1 MSLKRRDFLKIIGG
15 SALSFSLLDCS
26 SSPYHSSTRKDQWS
40 PGVEKWVQTVC
51 QACPGSCGILVRVVD
66 GKAVK
71 IEGNPAHPVN
81 RGRLCPVGQAELQ
94 VLYNPDRIKGPM
106 KKIGGRSSREWQS
119 ISWEEAL
126 ETLVSKL
133 KELKNSGE
141 THKLVLLNGEKRG
154 MMDEI
159 FGRFMNVFGSP
170 NYFGDDSNM
179 SLIRAFYLTQ
189 GIDSLLA
196 YDFENSNYILS
207 FGSSFLSSW
216 PSPVQSMRAYAF
228 LRQGRSGKKAKIVQ
242 VEPRFSITAS
252 RADRWIPV
260 EPGTEGMLALGI
272 AYVIVKE
279 RLYDRSFIEKFTFGF
294 EDWKDKEGNTHSGF
308 ESLISNRYRLDL
320 VSETT
325 GVSVDTIV
333 SLAKE
338 FATNKPAV
346 AIFDNNA
353 TNYSNGLYNALAIHS
368 LNALVGSID
377 VPGGVLVQRKV
388 PLQNL
393 PPVAVDEVTRKG
405 LLQPSIDSSENGRFP
420 VASSTPS
427 LIPDNILEGRPYPA
441 NLLLLYKSNPIFSS
455 PNSGTYRKAFDKIP
469 FIVSFSSFMDEST
482 QYADLILPDKTYLEK
497 WQYAESSPVSKIPVL
512 GIGKPAIENLFNAK
526 PTEDVILD
534 LAQRM
539 GSYFAGHFPWENSKD
554 FLLYKIDNL
563 FKARKGIVFADYF
576 EESQLRLLE
585 ERGWWAPQFTS
596 AREFKDELMRKGGWW
611 DPAYDYGV
619 RSFVFRSPSR
629 RFEFYSQLFKEK
641 IEKIA
646 EHEGE
651 SSEDRKEAILQNL
664 KIEAKGD
671 DVFMPHYEEP
681 RFKGDAKKYPLYLYI
696 YQPLS
701 LSEDHG
707 SNQPWFQEIMGFH
720 LNMTWDSW
728 AEINPDTAA
737 ELEISDNDLIWI
749 ESDYG
754 RLHVRAKIYHGA
766 MPDVVSIP
774 YGLGHKALG
783 RWAKNRGINPIE
795 LIPIDFD
802 ELTGL
807 AVKFS
812 VRVKIYKA

>member
-1 MSLKRRDFLKIIGG
+1 M
-15 SALSFSLLDCS
+15 
-26 SSPYHSSTRKDQWS
+26 
-40 PGVEKWVQTVC
+40 
-51 QACPGSCGILVRVVD
+51 VRVVD
-66 GKAVK
+66 NKAVK

-81 RGRLCPVGQAELQ
+81 RGRLCPLGQAGLQ
-94 VLYNPDRIKGPM
+94 VLYNPDRIKAPM
-106 KKIGGRSSREWQS
+106 KKIGSRSSSDWKS
-119 ISWEEAL
+119 ISWEEAI

-141 THKLVLLNGEKRG
+141 AHKLVLLNGEKRE

-159 FGRFMNVFGSP
+159 FERFMNVFGSP
-170 NYFGDDSNM
+170 NYFVDDSNM
-179 SLIRAFYLTQ
+179 SLNQAFYLTQ
-189 GIDSLLA
+189 GIDNLLA

-207 FGSSFLSSW
+207 FGTSFLSSW
-216 PSPVQSMRAYAF
+216 PSPVQSMKDYAF
-228 LRQGRSGKKAKIVQ
+228 LRQGRPGKKAKIVQ

-252 RADRWIPV
+252 RSDRWIPV

-272 AYVIVKE
+272 AYVIIKE
-279 RLYDRSFIEKFTFGF
+279 RLYDRNFIEKFTFGF
-294 EDWKDKEGNTHSGF
+294 KDWRDKDGNTRYGF
-308 ESLISNRYRLDL
+308 ESLVSNRYRLGP

-338 FATNKPAV
+338 FATNRPAV

-377 VPGGVLVQRKV
+377 VPGGVLAQRKV
-388 PLQNL
+388 PLQDL
-393 PPVAVDEVTRKG
+393 PPVAVDEATKKS
-405 LLQPSIDSSENGRFP
+405 LSQPRIDSSENGRFP
-420 VASSTPS
+420 IASSRPS
-427 LIPDNILEGRPYPA
+427 LIPDNIIGGKPYNA
-441 NLLLLYKSNPIFSS
+441 NLLLLYKSNPVFSS
-455 PNSGTYRKAFDKIP
+455 PNSEGYRKAFEKIP
-469 FIVSFSSFMDEST
+469 YIVSFSSFMDEST

-497 WQYAESSPVSKIPVL
+497 WQYVESTPASKIPVL
-512 GIGKPAIENLFNAK
+512 GIGKPALENLFNAK
-526 PTEDVILD
+526 PTEDIILD

-539 GSYFAGHFPWENSKD
+539 GSSIAAHFPWKNSKD

-563 FKARKGIVFADYF
+563 FKARKGIIFADYF
-576 EESQLRLLE
+576 EETQLRLLE
-585 ERGWWAPQFTS
+585 ERGWWVPQFTS
-596 AREFKDELMRKGGWW
+596 ASEFKDELMRKGGWW

-629 RFEFYSQLFKEK
+629 RFEFYSQLLKEK

-646 EHEGE
+646 EHEGRN
-651 SSEDRKEAILQNL
+651 SEDRKEAFLQNL

-681 RFKGDAKKYPLYLYI
+681 RFKGEAKEYPLYLYI
-696 YQPLS
+696 YQPLT
-701 LSEDHG
+701 LSNDHG
-707 SNQPWFQEIMGFH
+707 ADQPWFQEIMGFH

-728 AEINPDTAA
+728 AEVNPDTAA
-737 ELEISDNDLIWI
+737 ELGIADNDFIWV

-754 RLHVRAKIYHGA
+754 KLRVKAKIYPGA

-783 RWAKNRGINPIE
+783 RWAKDRGINPIE
-795 LIPIDFD
+795 LIPEGFD

-807 AVKFS
+807 AARYS
-812 VRVKIYKA
+812 ARVKIYKA